1 MRRLHRLHEP
11 RGMTLIEVL
20 VALAIVAIT
29 LSAGIRAAGG
39 LTSNAQRLSDITLA
53 QWCAENKLL
62 TMRMAHTFPPVG
74 DSEFACEQL
83 GQQFVGRMHVRPSPN
98 PSFRQMELRMFDEQN
113 QPVLFMATMAWR

>member
-1 MRRLHRLHEP
+1 
-11 RGMTLIEVL
+11 MTLIEVL

-39 LTSNAQRLSDITLA
+39 LTNNAQRLSDITLA

-62 TMRMAHTFPPVG
+62 TMRMARTFPPVG

-83 GQQFVGRMHVRPSPN
+83 GQQFIGRMRVRPSPN
-98 PSFRQMELRMFDEQN
+98 PSFRQMEVRVFDELD
-113 QPVLFMATMAWR
+113 QPVLFMATMSWRH

>member
-39 LTSNAQRLSDITLA
+39 LTSNAQRRSDITLA

-62 TMRMAHTFPPVG
+62 TMRMARTFPPVG

-83 GQQFVGRMHVRPSPN
+83 GQQFIGRLHVRPSLN

-113 QPVLFMATMAWR
+113 QPVLFMTTVAWR

>member
-1 MRRLHRLHEP
+1 MRAPH
-11 RGMTLIEVL
+11 GMTLIEVL
-20 VALAIVAIT
+20 VALAIGAIT

-62 TMRMAHTFPPVG
+62 TMRMARTFPPVG

-83 GQQFVGRMHVRPSPN
+83 GQQFTGRLRVRPIAN
-98 PSFRQMELRMFDEQN
+98 LSFRQAELRMFDEQN
-113 QPVLFMATMAWR
+113 QPVLFMVTVLWRH